1 MMKINE
7 TILRERIKILLE
19 SYTQSRGLPSLI
31 RHQLEL
37 IYEPLGLWGKAPNPN
52 DNCQTDF
59 GVINIFPHS
68 ENDKWSVLNRFDT
81 NFKVKKK
88 LEFLYAENNKQ
99 TLDPMSFESWI
110 EENRNDLFGPD
121 GKYTKELV
129 DLNLIQIFH
138 LKLCSIRNYT
148 VLQ

>member
-1 MMKINE
+1 M
-7 TILRERIKILLE
+7 
-19 SYTQSRGLPSLI
+19 
-31 RHQLEL
+31 

-99 TLDPMSFESWI
+99 TLDPMSF
-110 EENRNDLFGPD
+110 
-121 GKYTKELV
+121 
-129 DLNLIQIFH
+129 
-138 LKLCSIRNYT
+138 
-148 VLQ
+148 